1 MLGVGFLCCLI
12 HGNGVGTLNRKYDT
26 LSNCTCI
33 MEWPY
38 TRSFFQRFTRGKD
51 YAEGDKYNPILHVY
65 KQCALIYCVQVLKMM
80 AFSEITREK
89 ELQRKCVVHLV
100 FAYCPRFPAWKS
112 KAQHLRRPHLKRLLP
127 PMRKVL
133 LRLVF
138 LRFPLLLGVL
148 S

>member
-1 MLGVGFLCCLI
+1 MVDARGRLPLLPYTWQWGWRSI
-12 HGNGVGTLNRKYDT
+12 TNTT

-38 TRSFFQRFTRGKD
+38 TRNFSRGLQ
-51 YAEGDKYNPILHVY
+51 EVRITPRDKYNPILHVY

-100 FAYCPRFPAWKS
+100 FAYYPRFPAWKS